1 MIPEEKI
8 YDWFAPEFEAVS
20 NLLVCLCLC
29 CVVLIVH
36 CSLSQFWNASQQ
48 PGMPA
53 LNVWI
58 YVTKA
63 VTVEKANIMTPGKPD
78 FHAVMDTVVTEC
90 PNKSVQV
97 FACGPEQSTPPLFL
111 CFCFHSFAFV
121 RYC

>member
-1 MIPEEKI
+1 
-8 YDWFAPEFEAVS
+8 
-20 NLLVCLCLC
+20 
-29 CVVLIVH
+29 
-36 CSLSQFWNASQQ
+36 
-48 PGMPA
+48 MPA

-97 FACGPEQSTPPLFL
+97 FACGPEQSTPPCSLIRLLSFMRFSFVLFVCAL
-111 CFCFHSFAFV
+111 LLESSSCCSLFMCV
-121 RYC
+121 CVLQW